1 MEFGLTEE
9 QKMIRQTAREFADEQ
24 LAPLAAEYDRTEE
37 FTAPQA
43 KMLGEIGFLGMMV
56 PEEYGGAGLDTV
68 SYVLAMEEV
77 SRGCASTSVTMTVQ
91 NSLVCWPIDYFGNEE
106 QKHRYLPKL
115 ASGEMLG
122 CYALSEPSAGSDP
135 ASMATTAIE
144 DGDDYIL
151 NGSKIFISNGG
162 VAQVAIVWAQTSR
175 ELKHRGITCFIVDAD
190 TPGFVVGAEE
200 KKLGIRGSNTVEL
213 HFENCRVP
221 KTQILGKVGEGF
233 KIAMQT
239 LDGGRIGIAAQAIGI
254 GQACVDAAVKYAHQR
269 HAFGKPLAEIEAIQ
283 IKIADMAMEVQAS
296 RLLTLHA
303 AWVKDQG
310 ARYTKEAAMAK
321 LHASEAATKA
331 AHMAVQIHGGYG
343 YLRDFPVERL
353 YRDARITEIYEGTS
367 EIQRLVISS
376 MTLKEGRLG
385 TE

>member
-9 QKMIRQTAREFADEQ
+9 QRLIRQTAKEFADEK

-43 KMLGEIGFLGMMV
+43 KMLGEMGFLGMMV

-91 NSLVCWPIDYFGNEE
+91 NSLVCWPISYFGSEE
-106 QKHRYLPKL
+106 QKQHYLPKL

-122 CYALSEPSAGSDP
+122 CYGLSEPSAGSDP
-135 ASMATTAIE
+135 ASMATTATE

-175 ELKHRGITCFIVDAD
+175 ELKHKGITCFLVDEG
-190 TPGFVVGAEE
+190 TPGYIVGAEE

-213 HFENCRVP
+213 HFENCRVS
-221 KTQILGKVGEGF
+221 KDKILGKVGEGF

-239 LDGGRIGIAAQAIGI
+239 LDGGRIGIAAQAVGI
-254 GQACVDAAVKYAHQR
+254 GQASIDAAVKYAHQR

-283 IKIADMAMEVQAS
+283 IKVADMAMEVQAS
-296 RLLTLHA
+296 RLLTLNA

-310 ARYTKEAAMAK
+310 ARFSKEAAMAK

-376 MTLKEGRLG
+376 MTLKEGRPA

>member
-1 MEFGLTEE
+1 MDFTLTEE
-9 QKMIRQTAREFADEQ
+9 QKLIQQTAREFADEQ

-43 KMLGEIGFLGMMV
+43 KMLAEMGFLGMMV
-56 PEEYGGAGLDTV
+56 PEEYGGAGLDTI

-77 SRGCASTSVTMTVQ
+77 SRACASTSVTMTVQ
-91 NSLVCWPIDYFGNEE
+91 NSLVCWPLDTFGTEE
-106 QKHRYLPKL
+106 QKRKFLVPL
-115 ASGEMLG
+115 AKGDWLG
-122 CYALSEPSAGSDP
+122 CYALSEPAAGSDP
-135 ASMATTAIE
+135 ASMATTATE
-144 DGDDYIL
+144 DGDSYVL

-162 VAQVAIVWAQTSR
+162 VSQVAIVWTQTDK
-175 ELKHRGITCFIVDAD
+175 ELKHKGITCFIVEAD

-200 KKLGIRGSNTVEL
+200 KKLGIRGSNTTEL

-221 KTQILGKVGEGF
+221 KANMLGQVGEGF

-239 LDGGRIGIAAQAIGI
+239 LDGGRIGIAAQAVGI
-254 GQACVDAAVKYAHQR
+254 GQACIDAAVKYAHQR
-269 HAFGKPLAEIEAIQ
+269 QAFGKTLAEIEAIQ

-296 RLLTLHA
+296 RLLTYHA
-303 AWVKDQG
+303 AHQKD
-310 ARYTKEAAMAK
+310 RKVRFSKEAAMAK
-321 LHASEAATKA
+321 LHSSEAATRA

-343 YLRDFPVERL
+343 YLRDFAAERL

-376 MTLKEGRLG
+376 MTLKEGRPR

>member
-1 MEFGLTEE
+1 MEFDLTEE
-9 QKMIRQTAREFADEQ
+9 QKIIKQTARDFANEQ

-43 KMLGEIGFLGMMV
+43 KLLAEMGFLGMMV
-56 PEEYGGAGLDTV
+56 PEEYGGSGLDTV

-77 SRGCASTSVTMTVQ
+77 SRACASTSVTMTVQ
-91 NSLVCWPIDYFGNEE
+91 NSLVCWPLDYFGSEE
-106 QKHRYLPKL
+106 QKRKYLTPL
-115 ASGEMLG
+115 AKGEIFG
-122 CYALSEPSAGSDP
+122 CYALTEPAAGSDP
-135 ASMATTAIE
+135 ASMATTAE
-144 DGDDYIL
+144 EEGDHYVL

-162 VAQVAIVWAQTSR
+162 VAQVALVWAQTDR
-175 ELKHRGITCFIVDAD
+175 ELKHKGITCFIVQAD
-190 TPGFVVGAEE
+190 TPGYTVGAEE

-213 HFENCRVP
+213 HFENCKVP
-221 KTQILGKVGEGF
+221 KENVLGEVGQGF

-239 LDGGRIGIAAQAIGI
+239 LDGGRIGIASQAVGI
-254 GQACVDAAVKYAHQR
+254 GQACIDAATRYAQER
-269 HAFGKPLAEIEAIQ
+269 QAFGKTLADIQ
-283 IKIADMAMEVQAS
+283 SIQFKVADMDMEVQAS
-296 RLLTLHA
+296 RLLTYHA
-303 AWVKDQG
+303 AWTKDQG
-310 ARYTKEAAMAK
+310 RRFSKEAAMAK

-376 MTLKEGRLG
+376 GTFKEG
-385 TE
+385 

>member
-1 MEFGLTEE
+1 MEFALTEE
-9 QKMIRQTAREFADEQ
+9 QRIIKQTARDFADEQ

-43 KMLGEIGFLGMMV
+43 KLLAEMGFLGMMV

-77 SRGCASTSVTMTVQ
+77 SRACASTSVTMTVQ
-91 NSLVCWPIDYFGNEE
+91 NSLVCWPIAHFGTEE
-106 QKHRYLPKL
+106 QKQKYLKPL
-115 ASGEMLG
+115 AQGKILG
-122 CYALSEPSAGSDP
+122 CFALSEPAAGSDP
-135 ASMATTAIE
+135 ASMATTAGE
-144 DGDDYIL
+144 DGDSFVL

-162 VAQVAIVWAQTSR
+162 VSQVALVWATTDR
-175 ELKHRGITCFIVDAD
+175 EQKHRGITCFIVESSM
-190 TPGFVVGAEE
+190 PGFVVGAEE

-221 KTQILGKVGEGF
+221 KVNILGQLGDGF

-239 LDGGRIGIAAQAIGI
+239 LDGGRIGIASQALGI
-254 GQACVDAAVKYAHQR
+254 GQAALDAAVKYAHQR
-269 HAFGKPLAEIEAIQ
+269 KAFGRPLAEIEAIQ
-283 IKIADMAMEVQAS
+283 IKIADMAMGVQAS
-296 RLLTLHA
+296 RLLTFNA
-303 AWVKDQG
+303 AWTKDQG
-310 ARYTKEAAMAK
+310 VRFSKEAAMAK
-321 LHASEAATKA
+321 LHASETATRVT
-331 AHMAVQIHGGYG
+331 HMAVQILGGYG

-376 MTLKEGRLG
+376 AALKEGRG
-385 TE
+385 PE

>member
-1 MEFGLTEE
+1 MEFGLTEV
-9 QKMIRQTAREFADEQ
+9 QRLIQQTAREFANER

-43 KMLGEIGFLGMMV
+43 KMLAEMGFLGMMV

-77 SRGCASTSVTMTVQ
+77 SRACASTSVTMTVQ
-91 NSLVCWPIDYFGNEE
+91 NSLVCWPIDYFGNDE
-106 QKHRYLPKL
+106 QKRQYLAPL
-115 ASGEMLG
+115 AQGNILG
-122 CYALSEPSAGSDP
+122 CYALSEPAAGSDP
-135 ASMATTAIE
+135 ASMATTATE
-144 DGDDYIL
+144 DGDSYIL

-162 VAQVAIVWAQTSR
+162 VAQIAIVWAQTNR
-175 ELKHRGITCFIVDAD
+175 EMKHRGISCFIVESGF
-190 TPGFVVGAEE
+190 PGFVVGAEE
-200 KKLGIRGSNTVEL
+200 KKLGIRGSNTTEL
-213 HFENCRVP
+213 HFENCKVP
-221 KTQILGKVGEGF
+221 KENLLGTPGQGF

-239 LDGGRIGIAAQAIGI
+239 LDGGRIGIASQALGI
-254 GQACVDAAVKYAHQR
+254 GQACIDASVKYAHERQ
-269 HAFGKPLAEIEAIQ
+269 AFDKPLADIQAIQ
-283 IKIADMAMEVQAS
+283 FMIADMAMEVQAS
-296 RLLTLHA
+296 RLLTYHA

-310 ARYTKEAAMAK
+310 GRYTKQASMAK
-321 LHASEAATKA
+321 LHASEAATRA

-367 EIQRLVISS
+367 EIQRVVVSS
-376 MTLKEGRLG
+376 MTLNEGRPA

>member
-1 MEFGLTEE
+1 MDFALSEE
-9 QKMIRQTAREFADEQ
+9 QRIIRQTAREFADEQ

-43 KMLGEIGFLGMMV
+43 KMLGEMGFLGMMV
-56 PEEYGGAGLDTV
+56 PEEYGGSGLDTI

-77 SRGCASTSVTMTVQ
+77 SRACASSSVTMTVQ
-91 NSLVCWPIDYFGNEE
+91 NSLVCWPIEKFGSEV
-106 QKHRYLPKL
+106 QKRKYLVPL
-115 ASGEMLG
+115 AKGEILG
-122 CYALSEPSAGSDP
+122 CYGLSEPAAGSDP
-135 ASMATTAIE
+135 ASMATTAVE
-144 DGDDYIL
+144 DGDHYIL

-162 VAQVAIVWAQTSR
+162 VSKVAIIWATTDR
-175 ELKHRGITCFIVDAD
+175 ELKHKGITAFIVESDY
-190 TPGFVVGAEE
+190 PGFQVGAEE
-200 KKLGIRGSNTVEL
+200 KKLGIRGSNTTEL

-221 KTQILGKVGEGF
+221 KQNILGNVGDGF

-239 LDGGRIGIAAQAIGI
+239 LDGGRIGIASQAVGI
-254 GQACVDAAVKYAHQR
+254 GQASIDASVRYAHQR
-269 HAFGKPLAEIEAIQ
+269 HAFGRPLAEIEAIQ

-296 RLLTLHA
+296 RLLTYHA
-303 AWVKDQG
+303 AFLKDQG
-310 ARYTKEAAMAK
+310 VRFSKEAAMAK

-376 MTLKEGRLG
+376 MTLKEGRPA

>member
-1 MEFGLTEE
+1 MDFTLTEE
-9 QKMIRQTAREFADEQ
+9 QKLIQQTAREFADEQ
-24 LAPLAAEYDRTEE
+24 LAPLAAQYDRTEE

-43 KMLGEIGFLGMMV
+43 KLLAEMGFLGMMV
-56 PEEYGGAGLDTV
+56 PEEYGGAGLDTI

-77 SRGCASTSVTMTVQ
+77 SRACASTSVTMTVQ
-91 NSLVCWPIDYFGNEE
+91 NSLVCWPIDTFGTEE
-106 QKHRYLPKL
+106 QKRKYLVPL
-115 ASGEMLG
+115 AKGEWLG
-122 CYALSEPSAGSDP
+122 CYGLSEPAAGSDP

-144 DGDDYIL
+144 EGDSYVL

-162 VAQVAIVWAQTSR
+162 VSQVAIVWATTDKEQ
-175 ELKHRGITCFIVDAD
+175 KHKGITCFIVEAD

-200 KKLGIRGSNTVEL
+200 KKLGIRGSNTTEL

-221 KTQILGKVGEGF
+221 KANILGQLGEGF

-239 LDGGRIGIAAQAIGI
+239 LDGGRIGIAAQAVGI
-254 GQACVDAAVKYAHQR
+254 GQACIDAAVKYAHQR
-269 HAFGKPLAEIEAIQ
+269 YAFGKPLAEIEAIQ

-296 RLLTLHA
+296 RLLTYHA
-303 AWVKDQG
+303 AHQKDQKV
-310 ARYTKEAAMAK
+310 RFSKEAAVAK
-321 LHASEAATKA
+321 LHSSEAATRA

-376 MTLKEGRLG
+376 MTLKEGRPR

>member
-1 MEFGLTEE
+1 MEFGLTDE

-106 QKHRYLPKL
+106 QKRRYLPPL

-122 CYALSEPSAGSDP
+122 CYGLSEPSAGSDP
-135 ASMATTAIE
+135 ASMATTATE
-144 DGDDYIL
+144 DGDHYIL

-221 KTQILGKVGEGF
+221 KAQILGKVGEGF

-239 LDGGRIGIAAQAIGI
+239 LDGGRIGIAAQAVGI

-310 ARYTKEAAMAK
+310 ARYTKEAAIAK
-321 LHASEAATKA
+321 LHSSEAATKA

-376 MTLKEGRLG
+376 MTLKEGRPA

>member
-9 QKMIRQTAREFADEQ
+9 QRIIKQTAREFADEQ
-24 LAPLAAEYDRTEE
+24 LAPLAAEYDRSEE

-43 KMLGEIGFLGMMV
+43 KLLSEMGFLGMMV

-77 SRGCASTSVTMTVQ
+77 SRACASTSVTMTVQ
-91 NSLVCWPIDYFGNEE
+91 NSLVCWPIDTFGTEE
-106 QKHRYLPKL
+106 QKQKYLKPL
-115 ASGEMLG
+115 AQGKILG
-122 CYALSEPSAGSDP
+122 CFGLSEPAAGSDP
-135 ASMATTAIE
+135 ASMATMAVE
-144 DGDDYIL
+144 DGDHFLL

-162 VAQVAIVWAQTSR
+162 VAEIALVWATTNK
-175 ELKHRGITCFIVDAD
+175 ELKHHGISCFIIESG
-190 TPGFVVGAEE
+190 TPGFLVGAEE

-221 KTQILGKVGEGF
+221 KENVLGKLGEGF

-239 LDGGRIGIAAQAIGI
+239 LDGGRIGIASQAIGI
-254 GQACVDAAVKYAHQR
+254 GQACLDAAVKYAHQR
-269 HAFGKPLAEIEAIQ
+269 QAFGRPLAEIEAIQ

-296 RLLTLHA
+296 RLLTFHA
-303 AWVKDQG
+303 AWLKDQG
-310 ARYTKEAAMAK
+310 ARFSKEAAMAK
-321 LHASEAATKA
+321 LHASEAASRA
-331 AHMAVQIHGGYG
+331 AHMAVQVHGGYG

-376 MTLKEGRLG
+376 ATLKEGQPA
-385 TE
+385 

>member
-1 MEFGLTEE
+1 MDFTLTEE
-9 QKMIRQTAREFADEQ
+9 QKLIQQTAREFADEQ

-43 KMLGEIGFLGMMV
+43 KLLAEMGFLGMMV
-56 PEEYGGAGLDTV
+56 PEEYGGAGLDTI

-77 SRGCASTSVTMTVQ
+77 SRACASTSVTMTVQ
-91 NSLVCWPIDYFGNEE
+91 NSLVCWPIDTFGTEE
-106 QKHRYLPKL
+106 QKRNYLVPL
-115 ASGEMLG
+115 AKGDWLG
-122 CYALSEPSAGSDP
+122 CYALSEPAAGSDP
-135 ASMATTAIE
+135 ASMATTATE
-144 DGDDYIL
+144 DGDSYVL

-162 VAQVAIVWAQTSR
+162 VSQVAIVWTQTDK
-175 ELKHRGITCFIVDAD
+175 ELKHKGITCFIVEAD

-200 KKLGIRGSNTVEL
+200 KKLGIRGSNTTEL

-221 KTQILGKVGEGF
+221 KANMLGQVGEGF

-239 LDGGRIGIAAQAIGI
+239 LDGGRIGIAAQAVGI
-254 GQACVDAAVKYAHQR
+254 GQACIDAAVKYAHQR
-269 HAFGKPLAEIEAIQ
+269 QAFGKPLAEIEAIQ

-296 RLLTLHA
+296 RLLTYHA
-303 AWVKDQG
+303 AHQKD
-310 ARYTKEAAMAK
+310 RKVRFSKEAAMAK
-321 LHASEAATKA
+321 LHSSEAATRA

-343 YLRDFPVERL
+343 YLRDFAAERL

-376 MTLKEGRLG
+376 MTLKEGRSR

>member
-106 QKHRYLPKL
+106 QKRRYLPKL

-135 ASMATTAIE
+135 ASMATTATE
-144 DGDDYIL
+144 DGDHYVL

-175 ELKHRGITCFIVDAD
+175 ELRHKGITCFVVDAD

-221 KTQILGKVGEGF
+221 KAQILGKVGEGF

-310 ARYTKEAAMAK
+310 ARFTKEAAMAK
-321 LHASEAATKA
+321 LHSSEAATKA

-376 MTLKEGRLG
+376 MTLKEGRPA